1 MIRRLIEFLQDE
13 RGATAC
19 DYAMIVA
26 LLAVGVVGGIDILGH
41 GADAAAVPT
50 TLETLARQ

>member
-13 RGATAC
+13 RGATAT

-26 LLAVGVVGGIDILGH
+26 LLGVGVVGGIDILGH
-41 GADAAAVPT
+41 GTDAAAVPS
-50 TLETLARQ
+50 TLDTVVSR

>member
-13 RGATAC
+13 RGATAV
-19 DYAMIVA
+19 DYAMIAA

-41 GADAAAVPT
+41 GADGAAVPST
-50 TLETLARQ
+50 FDTVVSQ